1 MSALVRKMLR
11 GGGWTLC
18 PWEDVQ
24 TSKACCSLCSLA
36 SCLAERVTIGLA
48 WLLAALPCEEALLP
62 AAGLCMTAGIA
73 QLLWRLTQC
82 TCL

>member
-1 MSALVRKMLR
+1 M
-11 GGGWTLC
+11 TLC
-18 PWEDVQ
+18 PGEGVQ
-24 TSKACCSLCSLA
+24 LSKAYCSMCSLGHEM
-36 SCLAERVTIGLA
+36 AERVTIGLA

-73 QLLWRLTQC
+73 QLLWRLAQC